1 MPFKYC
7 EVFIKYTISTDIEEI
22 KKVLLKS
29 KSSSESII
37 WQTSSSERK
46 IFNIKNINIDDIRKI
61 VRFEFNDNIKDL
73 NRNALIY
80 IKLAFRNTIFKGEII
95 KLVNN
100 YIYVNI
106 PEEFQLEELRE
117 FPRFEFNG
125 NEDKFASL
133 SIKTELVSNSN
144 LNLKVKLLNISQQG
158 MGMAVSYAN
167 GDLLKENS
175 VQLKAI
181 GNHEFTQP
189 VNAKIVYDEHMSYKQ
204 NGKLVKCLKLGA
216 KLDINISQELLQ
228 SFIRS
233 VEGFDHSRIGFLGSS
248 HDFENALHSQMESMY
263 SQLKK
268 SNNFFRNIEKRS
280 SEISK
285 FREEDYFP
293 KHIKLVAQISCALA
307 KLIGNDT
314 KKVIQ
319 SLIYT
324 AFTHDI
330 AFLANRKLSLI
341 QDQNHFEK
349 IIDQLTPEEIDIYN
363 SASKI
368 AYDFA
373 FYDNYAPKG
382 VEKILIQ
389 VRELPN
395 GLGVPNGIK
404 ANDFHPLAALF
415 IVAHDLT
422 NFIFERKNWNYHDY
436 LLTYPKKF
444 QGGVFD
450 DIFNHLNHAREIA

>member
-1 MPFKYC
+1 
-7 EVFIKYTISTDIEEI
+7 
-22 KKVLLKS
+22 VLLQS
-29 KSSSESII
+29 KDSSESII
-37 WQTSSSERK
+37 WQTSTDERK
-46 IFNIKNINIDDIRKI
+46 IFKIQNINIDEVRKI
-61 VRFEFNDNIKDL
+61 IRFTFDEKVSEL
-73 NRNALIY
+73 NRNALLY

-95 KLVNN
+95 KLANN
-100 YIYVNI
+100 YIFVNI

-117 FPRFEFNG
+117 FPRFEFKS
-125 NEDKFASL
+125 NEDKYASL
-133 SIKTELVSNSN
+133 SIKTDLISNSN

-158 MGMAVSYAN
+158 MGLAVSYAN
-167 GDLLKENS
+167 GDLIKANS
-175 VQLKAI
+175 VFLQAI
-181 GNHEFTQP
+181 GKHQFEKP
-189 VNAKIVYDEHMSYKQ
+189 VNATIVYDEHMSYKQ
-204 NGKLVKCLKLGA
+204 NGKAVKCLKLGA
-216 KLDINISQELLQ
+216 KLDIDISQELLQ

-248 HDFENALHSQMESMY
+248 DDFENALHSQMDSMY
-263 SQLKK
+263 TQLKK
-268 SNNFFRNIEKRS
+268 NNNFFKNLESRS
-280 SEISK
+280 NELSK

-319 SLIYT
+319 SLVYT

-330 AFLANRKLSLI
+330 AFLANRKLALI
-341 QDQNHFEK
+341 QDRGHFEK
-349 IIDQLTPEEIDIYN
+349 VIDQLTPDEIDIYN
-363 SASKI
+363 NASKI
-368 AYDFA
+368 SYDFA

-395 GLGVPNGIK
+395 GLGLPNGIR